1 MNRTS
6 ALSLTAAVTL
16 VLAVVPPARAQQG
29 TIIGRVTAQS
39 TGEPLP
45 ARVAIAG
52 SALGAL
58 ANADGRYR
66 VSGVPP
72 GSVTLRVSYIGYAAT
87 DRVVT
92 VAAGETAT
100 ADMSLALSPFSLDEV
115 RVTATGDV
123 TKREVANAIPRID
136 APHEAEK
143 GNIPNLTSLLSGH
156 VAGVNVLEG
165 TMTGSPSRVRI
176 RGTNSLSLNNEP
188 VYVVDGVR
196 IISQNRSSGICG
208 VGCAP
213 PSRVNDLSLDDI
225 QSVDVVKGPSASALY
240 GTDAANG
247 VVVITTKRGVGGKTQ
262 WTVYAEQGFIK
273 DNNTYPDA
281 YRGWTTGTIVATTS
295 TPTNGVQCILTNSA
309 RPVGDPLRCAQDSVS
324 RFNIFNTPLTTP
336 NGTGNRQ
343 QYGLQVSGGSD
354 AVRYFI
360 SGEWENEIGQLQMPA
375 FAADSLIRLRQISAV
390 PDEQFRP
397 NALQRTSVRANVQA
411 SLTPQVDVAASTNFI
426 SSDLRV
432 PPTDNNTTGLLS
444 NALGGP
450 GNETNGRYG
459 YRLFT
464 PNEMFSEAI
473 GQGINRF
480 IGSGTANWRPTSWLA
495 LRAIGGIDYTNRVDT
510 DQCRQTECVN
520 FATIKTGFK
529 QDNRTSLIQYTADFH
544 AQASFTLNPQ
554 LTSRTTAGLQYFKN
568 NNNTNI
574 AYGENLPPGA
584 TTVTPG
590 AILQAAE
597 STTVSK
603 TLGAFIEQE
612 FAYKERLYVTAGLR
626 ADDNSAFGT
635 SFKAAYYPKLGVSY
649 VISEEPFFPK
659 WSWITS
665 VRLRGAIG
673 ASGVQP
679 GATDAIRFFLPTSAN
694 VNTVDNSALIFSAI
708 GNTALKPERAREYEI
723 GGEATLFHSRVN
735 LDLTYYNKR
744 TKDALI
750 ARTLPPGAGASVT
763 RFENIGAVVNRGLEV
778 LANLQIIDKPSLG
791 WNLIVN
797 AAYNTNF
804 IADMGGVPPII
815 GTTTR
820 QQVGYPINGWWQRP
834 YTYKDVDGN
843 GIIEANEITVAD
855 SAQFVGYAE
864 PRWEVTYQTGFDLF
878 NKRLHIVGLFDHKS
892 GYFQLNGTER
902 IRCQSRLNCQ
912 GLVDPTSPLWLQARV
927 VALRETPSGTQW
939 GFIENATYIRLR
951 EASATY
957 EFPAEWAHKFR
968 AERLSFTIAGRN
980 LWKATGF
987 SGVDPEANY
996 FEGPTGIVSN
1006 FQTAPPPTY
1015 WTFRLNVG
1023 F

>member
-39 TGEPLP
+39 TGEPLS
-45 ARVAIAG
+45 ALVAIAG

-240 GTDAANG
+240 
-247 VVVITTKRGVGGKTQ
+247 R
-262 WTVYAEQGFIK
+262 
-273 DNNTYPDA
+273 
-281 YRGWTTGTIVATTS
+281 
-295 TPTNGVQCILTNSA
+295 TNSA

-763 RFENIGAVVNRGLEV
+763 RFENIGAVVNRGLEA

-927 VALRETPSGTQW
+927 VALRETASGTQW

-980 LWKATGF
+980 LWKASGF